1 MSPPKLINLLAVCYL
16 AFGVDGNSD
25 FSLQPFTMSSSLT
38 NSTLLVDSQGRT
50 YVIAGSQL
58 LRLSRDLELQQNV
71 SLPDRAATFSM
82 SPDEQR
88 LFVCV
93 NGMTD
98 RSCYLYSPS
107 NLTVPPVATGV
118 SIVGSGGATATSF
131 ATEGS
136 FYVGSYEINV
146 VSSFVGQ
153 MKLSQYI
160 YGDGTG
166 TPMIRTRDDYLATES
181 QFDRRMLYG
190 FVRGDYAYF
199 VTVDGGIDDAPN
211 YRILRVCHDTSCP
224 GNMSPCT
231 FTALYEQA
239 IQCGSRFGSGGGE
252 NICGLSLVEDFSGAS
267 GPSVIVSRCRLDRSS
282 DNTVCSYNLTA
293 IDSNM
298 DARYDSCSMDIGTSR
313 LAWADSISC
322 RSSAVSLIV
331 SKAVLCDY

>member
-1 MSPPKLINLLAVCYL
+1 MIPYNWTVLLLVVCCVEVQVHEIMEFDLQSFNSPQL
-16 AFGVDGNSD
+16 
-25 FSLQPFTMSSSLT
+25 SLT
-38 NSTLLVDSQGRT
+38 NSTLLVDSQGRN
-50 YVIAGSQL
+50 YIIAGNKL
-58 LRLSRDLELQQNV
+58 LRLNRDLQLEQNL
-71 SLPDRAATFSM
+71 SLPDSASTFSL

-107 NLTVPPVATGV
+107 DLTVPPVATGV

-136 FYVGSYEINV
+136 FYVGSYEVMKTSN
-146 VSSFVGQ
+146 SLGR

-160 YGDGTG
+160 YGEGTD
-166 TPMIRTRDDYLATES
+166 TPMIRTEDDYLATES
-181 QFDRRMLYG
+181 RFDRKMLYG
-190 FVRGDYAYF
+190 FMRGDYAYY
-199 VTVDGGIDDAPN
+199 VTVDGGDTPN
-211 YRILRVCHDTSCP
+211 YRILRVCHATNCSENP
-224 GNMSPCT
+224 SSCT

-239 IQCGSRFGSGGGE
+239 IQCGNRFGSGGGE
-252 NICGLSLVEDFSGAS
+252 DLCGLSLVEDFSGVS

-298 DARYDSCSMDIGTSR
+298 DARYDRCSMDIGDSR
-313 LAWADSISC
+313 LAWLDAIRC
-322 RSSAVSLIV
+322 RSSAVSSLFCKGSI
-331 SKAVLCDY
+331 Y

>member
-1 MSPPKLINLLAVCYL
+1 MWRLWICLIWSSSRIHANGILYFNLE
-16 AFGVDGNSD
+16 
-25 FSLQPFTMSSSLT
+25 PFITSSSLT

-58 LRLSRDLELQQNV
+58 LRLNKHLQLEQNV
-71 SLPDRAATFSM
+71 SLSDRAATFSL

-107 NLTVPPVATGV
+107 DLTIPPVATGV

-136 FYVGSYEINV
+136 FYVGSYEIRATSN
-146 VSSFVGQ
+146 SLGR

-166 TPMIRTRDDYLATES
+166 TPMIRTRDDYLATEN

-190 FVRGDYAYF
+190 FMRGDYAYF
-199 VTVDGGIDDAPN
+199 VTVDGGNDDAPN
-211 YRILRVCHDTSCP
+211 YRILRVCHVTSCP
-224 GNMSPCT
+224 GNMAPCS

-252 NICGLSLVEDFSGAS
+252 SICGLSLVEDFSGAS

-298 DARYDSCSMDIGTSR
+298 DARYDRCSMGIGLSV
-313 LAWADSISC
+313 LAWADIINC
-322 RSSAVSLIV
+322 RSPAVSFITALLNY
-331 SKAVLCDY
+331 SYC

>member
-1 MSPPKLINLLAVCYL
+1 MLRLWICLIWSSLRIHVNGILY
-16 AFGVDGNSD
+16 FN
-25 FSLQPFTMSSSLT
+25 LQPFITSSSLT
-38 NSTLLVDSQGRT
+38 NSTLQVDSQGRT

-58 LRLSRDLELQQNV
+58 LRLNKHLQLEQNA
-71 SLPDRAATFSM
+71 SLSDRAATFSM
-82 SPDEQR
+82 NPDEQR

-107 NLTVPPVATGV
+107 DLTVPPVATGV

-136 FYVGSYEINV
+136 FYVGSYEV
-146 VSSFVGQ
+146 MRTSRFVGR

-160 YGDGTG
+160 YGHGTG
-166 TPMIRTRDDYLATES
+166 TPMIRTRDDYFATED

-190 FVRGDYAYF
+190 FVRGDYAYY
-199 VTVDGGIDDAPN
+199 VTVDGGGAPN
-211 YRILRVCHDTSCP
+211 YRILRVCHANKCP
-224 GNMSPCT
+224 GNTSPCT

-239 IQCGSRFGSGGGE
+239 IHCGSRFGSGGGE
-252 NICGLSLVEDFSGAS
+252 DLCGLSLVEDFSGES
-267 GPSVIVSRCRLDRSS
+267 GPSMIVSRCRLDRSS

-298 DARYDSCSMDIGTSR
+298 DVRYDRCSMSSGESR
-313 LAWADSISC
+313 LAWADVLSC
-322 RSSAVSLIV
+322 RASAVSLIFCGNK
-331 SKAVLCDY
+331 S

>member
-1 MSPPKLINLLAVCYL
+1 MSPPKLIYLLAVCYL
-16 AFGVDGNSD
+16 AFWVDGNSD
-25 FSLQPFTMSSSLT
+25 FNLQPFITSSSLT

-50 YVIAGSQL
+50 YVIAGSLL
-58 LRLSRDLELQQNV
+58 LRLNRDLQLEQNV
-71 SLPDRAATFSM
+71 SLPDSAATFSL

-136 FYVGSYEINV
+136 VYVGSYEVNV

-166 TPMIRTRDDYLATES
+166 IPVIRTREDYRATES
-181 QFDRRMLYG
+181 QFNRRMLYG
-190 FVRGDYAYF
+190 FVRGDYAYY
-199 VTVDGGIDDAPN
+199 VTVDGGNVAN
-211 YRILRVCHDTSCP
+211 YRILRVCHATSCP
-224 GNMSPCT
+224 GNTSPCT

-239 IQCGSRFGSGGGE
+239 IQCGNIFGSGGVE
-252 NICGLSLVEDFSGAS
+252 DLCGLSLVEDFSGAS
-267 GPSVIVSRCRLDRSS
+267 GPRVIVSRCRLDRSS
-282 DNTVCSYNLTA
+282 DNIVCSYNLTA

-298 DARYDSCSMDIGTSR
+298 DARYDRCSMNIGESR
-313 LAWADSISC
+313 LAWLDAISC
-322 RSSAVSLIV
+322 QSSAVSLINPQH
-331 SKAVLCDY
+331 ACTRDL